1 MNTVPG
7 DNSDGPAP
15 STSAGPS
22 LGLPLALVTCT
33 MAAFMFAQTI
43 GIRFNRTNLQDS
55 KAQLI
60 EGQRQLAELQK
71 TREPQ
76 VKAAQEIQKKLN
88 DLVLDLLLLAKTDKE
103 AQAIVAKYNIV
114 QNSAPSGEAAAP
126 AP

>member
-1 MNTVPG
+1 
-7 DNSDGPAP
+7 
-15 STSAGPS
+15 
-22 LGLPLALVTCT
+22 
-33 MAAFMFAQTI
+33 MFAQTI